1 MYKIL
6 VTSKWELSV
15 CVGTYETYEAAKE
28 QMKKMIVHL
37 ITHNDPYQEGEW
49 EAWKK
54 QFPKEVQSVLT
65 SLEQNGIAPAGEYD
79 MDAEVGNNWFVLRD
93 NDLDIDEADDPE
105 ETPAYKLSTNLF
117 ETGEEAE
124 ARGFSLCRGDDN
136 LIIMMLSE
144 EDED

>member
-6 VTSKWELSV
+6 VASKWELSV

-37 ITHNDPYQEGEW
+37 ITQNDPYQEGEW

-65 SLEQNGIAPAGEYD
+65 SLEKNGIAATIRREMGSD
-79 MDAEVGNNWFVLRD
+79 ISGSCGQLRRD
-93 NDLDIDEADDPE
+93 
-105 ETPAYKLSTNLF
+105 YLSK
-117 ETGEEAE
+117 E
-124 ARGFSLCRGDDN
+124 
-136 LIIMMLSE
+136 
-144 EDED
+144 